1 MRSPLR
7 LTLILAVLG
16 WSSLSGC
23 TTIKASWA
31 QHPTPSEQIAP
42 EPGTGTQVQQL
53 TQADSFM
60 VAAANPYAVDVGYEI
75 LRAGGN
81 AVDAAI
87 AIQLVLN
94 LVEPQSSGIGGG
106 AFLLYFDATAAEITA
121 YDGRETAPQQVTSDL
136 FLQANGQ
143 PFDFFDAVV
152 GGRSVGVP
160 GVIKLLETVHQRH
173 GNLPWADLFAPAIQ
187 LADAGFIVSPRLAS
201 LIELD
206 QERLRR
212 YPTTQAYFFRP
223 DGQPLQAGDRLQNPE
238 FAQTLRLIAEQG
250 SAGFYTGPVATDMVA
265 AVQGVLDNPGWLSL
279 SDLAAYD
286 AKVRAPVC
294 VPYRVY
300 QVCGMGPPSSGGLTV
315 GQILGILNTFDLA
328 ALGPT
333 SAQAWHLI
341 GESSRLA
348 FADRGRYMADADFVD
363 VPVAGLLDAD
373 YLSDRARLIN
383 PQGPVLES
391 VSAGTPPGAPATGSG
406 TTLERPST
414 THLSIVD
421 REGNAVSMTSSI
433 ENVFGSRLMV
443 RGFLLNNQLTDFAFE
458 PTVEGQA
465 VANRVEPGKR
475 PRSSMA
481 PTIVLDANDD
491 LYLVVGS
498 PGGSRIIGYVAKTLI
513 AHLDWGLDIQAAI
526 NLPHR
531 VNRFGTYDLEQDT
544 VAVEAVADLEALGY
558 EVSVRDLNSGLH
570 GIVVTPD
577 GLEGGADPRREGL
590 VRGD

>member
-31 QHPTPSEQIAP
+31 QHPPPSEQIAP

-87 AIQLVLN
+87 ATQLVLN
-94 LVEPQSSGIGGG
+94 LVEPQSSGVGGG

-300 QVCGMGPPSSGGLTV
+300 QVCGMGPPSSGGLTI

-498 PGGSRIIGYVAKTLI
+498 PRWQSNHWICG
-513 AHLDWGLDIQAAI
+513 
-526 NLPHR
+526 
-531 VNRFGTYDLEQDT
+531 
-544 VAVEAVADLEALGY
+544 
-558 EVSVRDLNSGLH
+558 
-570 GIVVTPD
+570 
-577 GLEGGADPRREGL
+577 
-590 VRGD
+590 